1 MRPFCKRSIGAYPQA
16 SLSGRRCPYIQPL
29 QSTFGSKRS
38 RNRGIFDTTSRP
50 KSKKKYNN
58 TLAFTYLCICCN
70 TIYAEVA
77 KPGHNPLHERQALTE
92 CDRFANGRSALILKL
107 RFRGAVVLIFN
118 LCNRGLEI
126 RWASALGGSNP
137 SLCAIYFFQTWDSN
151 HEKSKNSRSMESI
164 NTMIRYPTGI

>member
-1 MRPFCKRSIGAYPQA
+1 MRPFCKRVLQTVDRRLSSSFAFGAPL
-16 SLSGRRCPYIQPL
+16 SLYSTSAIANKPFYAEVAKNPL
-29 QSTFGSKRS
+29 TFGSKRS

-92 CDRFANGRSALILKL
+92 CFANGRSALILKL

-118 LCNRGLEI
+118 LCNRQQTVLC
-126 RWASALGGSNP
+126 RGS
-137 SLCAIYFFQTWDSN
+137 
-151 HEKSKNSRSMESI
+151 
-164 NTMIRYPTGI
+164 